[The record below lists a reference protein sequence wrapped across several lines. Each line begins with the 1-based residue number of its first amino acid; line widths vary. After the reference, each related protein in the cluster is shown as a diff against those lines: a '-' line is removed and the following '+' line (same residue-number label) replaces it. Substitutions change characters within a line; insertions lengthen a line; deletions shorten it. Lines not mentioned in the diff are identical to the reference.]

1 MFNINKDTVRAHS
14 FLPLLVIKSYIIPK
28 MARRTRKKGNNN
40 NVINTAPPIVLA
52 IMYSFKTAH
61 QKNNRSFFVQKLSL
75 DFLPNR
81 IYSRAHHQKIGQ
93 PHVIPSKLVRKSD
106 K

>member
-1 MFNINKDTVRAHS
+1 
-14 FLPLLVIKSYIIPK
+14 
-28 MARRTRKKGNNN
+28 MARRTRKKGNIN

-61 QKNNRSFFVQKLSL
+61 KKNNRSSFVQKLSL
-75 DFLPNR
+75 VFLPNR
-81 IYSRAHHQKIGQ
+81 IYSKALHQKIWQ
-93 PHVIPSKLVRKSD
+93 PHVIPSKLVRKTD